1 MKTHRSWSC
10 DWEEYTYQSSNTEDC
25 QQTPE
30 AGRGG
35 ERVSPRALR
44 EQGPAQALTSDLW
57 PPDYEII
64 NFFFKPRVSFGFI
77 TKENM
82 HFSLRTVYN
91 M

>member
-64 NFFFKPRVSFGFI
+64 NFFLSQEKR
-77 TKENM
+77 KERERERE
-82 HFSLRTVYN
+82 RTAIL
-91 M
+91 